1 MNLKWKRILILFSIA
16 LNIGF
21 VTYGIGH
28 FVLKKQLRPYR
39 GNTGVSAQS
48 MEKTF
53 YHRLDLSAAQHD
65 RIDPLLGDHIARQ
78 QELKLVNRQA
88 RTDLISL
95 LAVYKESDRA
105 RLTEIIDRL
114 ATIKKEREQLTA
126 EHLLQVKAILDDRQA
141 GRLFARLQKVVEK
154 EKE

>member
-28 FVLKKQLRPYR
+28 FVLKKQLRPHR
-39 GNTGVSAQS
+39 GNTGVSTRS

-78 QELKLVNRQA
+78 QELKLANRQA

-95 LAVYKESDRA
+95 LAGYKESDRA

-114 ATIKKEREQLTA
+114 ATIKKKREQLTA